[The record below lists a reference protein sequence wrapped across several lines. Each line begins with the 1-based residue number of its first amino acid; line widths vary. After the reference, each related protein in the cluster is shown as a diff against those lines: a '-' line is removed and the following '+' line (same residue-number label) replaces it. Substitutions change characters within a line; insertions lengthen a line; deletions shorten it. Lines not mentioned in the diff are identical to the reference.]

1 MHLFNK
7 KMVIKDVKYLN
18 DSAIFVLYQSQI
30 VVLEIGFNS
39 SLIVKQELK
48 FKSEA
53 DTVQI

>member
-7 KMVIKDVKYLN
+7 KMVIKDVMYLN